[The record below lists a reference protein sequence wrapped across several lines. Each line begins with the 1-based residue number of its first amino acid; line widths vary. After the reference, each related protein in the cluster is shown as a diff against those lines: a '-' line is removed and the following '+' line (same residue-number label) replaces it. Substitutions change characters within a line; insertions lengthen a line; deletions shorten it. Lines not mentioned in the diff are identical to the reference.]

1 MEKGEKM
8 SYIVTID
15 KETGLPVWGNSFVSV
30 VRCKDCKWFHVE
42 NCGEMW
48 CGHTNGLTICQE
60 SYCSDGERREDE
72 TD

>member
-30 VRCKDCKWFHVE
+30 VRCKDCQYRGSTAECLERDDDWF
-42 NCGEMW
+42 CA
-48 CGHTNGLTICQE
+48 
-60 SYCSDGERREDE
+60 DGKRREDAE
-72 TD
+72 TN